1 MNEEVDIIL
10 VFKLYLNKLIENQLK
25 FWKIEN
31 KIEIIIFKVNI
42 RWQRKRNVY

>member
-10 VFKLYLNKLIENQLK
+10 VFKSYLNKLIENQLK

-42 RWQRKRNVY
+42 